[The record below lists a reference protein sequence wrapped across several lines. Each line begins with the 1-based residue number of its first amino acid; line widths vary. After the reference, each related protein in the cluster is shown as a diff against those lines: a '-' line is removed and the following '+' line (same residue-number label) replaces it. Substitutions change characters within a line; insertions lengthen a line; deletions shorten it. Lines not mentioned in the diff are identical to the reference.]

1 MSSVTQ
7 LLVQWSQGDPA
18 SREELFRAVQQELH
32 RIAERY
38 MRRERP
44 DHTLQ
49 TTALVNEAYLRLIEQ
64 PQANW
69 QNRAHFYAIS
79 ARVMRQILV
88 DHARK
93 TGAGKRGGAMFHVPF
108 EEALVFSAEKSA
120 ELLAL
125 DAALLKLAAVDAR
138 KAEVVEL
145 RYFGGLEVE
154 EVAEALRVHPNTVIR
169 DWALAKAW
177 LKREMGAAS

>member
-7 LLVQWSQGDPA
+7 LLVQWSEGDPSSHEA
-18 SREELFRAVQQELH
+18 LFRAVQQELH
-32 RIAERY
+32 RIADRY

-93 TGAGKRGGAMFHVPF
+93 TGAEKRGGTTFHVPF

-125 DAALLKLAAVDAR
+125 DVALLKLAGVDAR

-177 LKREMGAAS
+177 LKREMGGAS